1 MSILE
6 WLTSRLSGRGKA
18 LSLYRRGME
27 RAKRQDHAGA
37 FDDYTATV
45 SMPGVP
51 PDVKAMALFNRA
63 LVLAADGDNLRA
75 LDDLHMVLALAETPD
90 EVRTEA
96 RRKLVR
102 MERQSCKTAR
112 ESQRPISRG
121 HELTGAGLHSR
132 AGGEHPD

>member
-1 MSILE
+1 MNILE
-6 WLTSRLSGRGKA
+6 WLKGRLSSRGKA

-37 FDDYTATV
+37 FDDYTATIG
-45 SMPGVP
+45 MAGVP

-63 LVLAADGDNLRA
+63 LVLAADGDNLLA
-75 LDDLHMVLALAETPD
+75 IDDLNVVLALTETPK

-102 MERQSCKTAR
+102 MERQSGKTDGETHPTTSRAHRLNDARLHSEMAR
-112 ESQRPISRG
+112 ESQ
-121 HELTGAGLHSR
+121 
-132 AGGEHPD
+132 D